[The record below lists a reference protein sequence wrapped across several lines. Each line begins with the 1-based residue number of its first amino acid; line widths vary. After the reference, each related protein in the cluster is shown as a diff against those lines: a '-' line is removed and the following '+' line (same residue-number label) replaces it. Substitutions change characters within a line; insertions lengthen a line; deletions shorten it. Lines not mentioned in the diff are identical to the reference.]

1 MSETPG
7 IGHGPRHIEP
17 SSQPGPQT
25 VGESGRPDKVG
36 TGIINFR
43 VTSSHIEMRGGVI
56 PNQTHGIAPPG
67 PGAAQGMRELGSVVA
82 TDFNSSVDALTLVK
96 TLMTKLHATL
106 ADLREDEHGLMKD
119 ARQSYSKSVHKKVN
133 NMHRQAAAAMGF
145 GITSAAVGGL
155 ISAYSAYSAFRK
167 GAPEQQQ
174 LIMAR
179 TQAFSGVG
187 QGISGVLDALGKGVD
202 INLEA
207 RNAKL
212 DKFAQLY
219 QSFQAEFNEAVESAK
234 QAMQGANSALSE
246 AGSKDDSTMG
256 VLIRNL
262 G

>member
-1 MSETPG
+1 MSGTSGIET
-7 IGHGPRHIEP
+7 GPRYIEP

-25 VGESGRPDKVG
+25 VGESAKSERVG
-36 TGIINFR
+36 TGIINLK
-43 VTSSHIEMRGGVI
+43 VTSTHIEIHGGFI
-56 PNQTHGIAPPG
+56 PKQTHGIAPPG
-67 PGAAQGMRELGSVVA
+67 PGAAEGMKELGRVA
-82 TDFNSSVDALTLVK
+82 FTDYSSSIDALTIVK
-96 TLMTKLHATL
+96 TLMTKLHATM

-119 ARQSYSKSVHKKVN
+119 ARQQYSKQVDKKVN
-133 NMHRQAAAAMGF
+133 NMHNQAAASMGF
-145 GITSAAVGGL
+145 GITAAAVGGL
-155 ISAYSAYSAFRK
+155 ISAYSARGALK

-187 QGISGVLDALGKGVD
+187 QGVSGVLDAIGKGVD

-219 QSFQAEFNEAVESAK
+219 QSFQAEFKDAVESAK

-262 G
+262 S

>member
-1 MSETPG
+1 MSGTSGIET
-7 IGHGPRHIEP
+7 GPRYIEP

-25 VGESGRPDKVG
+25 VGESAKSERVG
-36 TGIINFR
+36 TGIINLK
-43 VTSSHIEMRGGVI
+43 VTSTHIEIRGGVI
-56 PNQTHGIAPPG
+56 PKQTHGIAPPG
-67 PGAAQGMRELGSVVA
+67 PGAAEGMKELGRVA
-82 TDFNSSVDALTLVK
+82 FTDYSSSIDALTIVK
-96 TLMTKLHATL
+96 TLMTKLHATM

-119 ARQSYSKSVHKKVN
+119 ARQQYSKQVDKKVN
-133 NMHRQAAAAMGF
+133 NMHNQAAASMGF
-145 GITSAAVGGL
+145 GITAAAVGGL
-155 ISAYSAYSAFRK
+155 VSAGSALGAFGK
-167 GAPEQQQ
+167 GASEQQQ

-179 TQAFSGVG
+179 TQALSGVG
-187 QGISGVLDALGKGVD
+187 QGTSGVLDAIGKGVD

-219 QSFQAEFNEAVESAK
+219 QSFQAEFKDAVESAK

-262 G
+262 S

>member
-7 IGHGPRHIEP
+7 IGHGPRYIEP
-17 SSQPGPQT
+17 SSQSGPQT
-25 VGESGRPDKVG
+25 VGESGRPDRVG

-43 VTSSHIEMRGGVI
+43 ITSSHIEMRGGVI

-67 PGAAQGMRELGSVVA
+67 PGAAEGMRELGSVVA

-119 ARQSYSKSVHKKVN
+119 ARQSYSKSVDKKVN
-133 NMHRQAAAAMGF
+133 NMHRQADAAMGF
-145 GITSAAVGGL
+145 GISSAVVGGAF
-155 ISAYSAYSAFRK
+155 SVGSTVCAFR
-167 GAPEQQQ
+167 GAAGQQQ
-174 LIMAR
+174 LVMAR
-179 TQAFSGVG
+179 TQSLSGLGQGFSG
-187 QGISGVLDALGKGVD
+187 ILDAVGKGVD

-219 QSFQAEFNEAVESAK
+219 QSFQAEFKEAVESAK
-234 QAMQGANSALSE
+234 QGMQGANSALSE
-246 AGSKDDSTMG
+246 AGSKDDATMG
-256 VLIRNL
+256 VMIRNL